1 MRQSYEGGSGPRE
14 RECEGDWMKKGRGE
28 ICACVC
34 VHLSIGSNQIQK
46 LLFLIHYIYCMNE
59 IDSFGNWTTELFLIL

>member
-1 MRQSYEGGSGPRE
+1 MKELGKEKKEMRQSYEGGSGPRE

-34 VHLSIGSNQIQK
+34 VHLSIGCNQIQK
-46 LLFLIHYIYCMNE
+46 LLFLIHNVYLKNFSLE
-59 IDSFGNWTTELFLIL
+59 I